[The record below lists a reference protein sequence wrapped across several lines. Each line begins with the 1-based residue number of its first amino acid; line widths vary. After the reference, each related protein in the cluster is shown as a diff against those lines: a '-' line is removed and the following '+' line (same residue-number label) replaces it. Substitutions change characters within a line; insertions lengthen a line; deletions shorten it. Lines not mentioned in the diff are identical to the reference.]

1 MGEKRVRILNS
12 LRRRIP
18 LWIWVV
24 LITILVFVIVVRLG
38 SSAVSGER
46 GFSFGEKVGIIRLN
60 GPIIGSEQI
69 IHEFNS
75 FKDRS
80 DVKAIVFRINSPG
93 GTVAPSQEIYE
104 KVKNINLQIPVVV
117 SVGNL
122 AASGGYYA
130 AMGSNTIVVNRGSI
144 VGSIGVILDYPVAT
158 DLLDKIGLRFETLT
172 SGEYK
177 DSGSPTRQV
186 TKKDREYFQ
195 NVIDDLHSQFISA
208 VSLGRNLELDEV
220 INLADG
226 RIFTGEQAIS
236 LGLADTIGTL
246 EDAIK
251 IAGKLAGIQG
261 KPKTIQL
268 RRKSSTF
275 LDFMINTIMQRYG
288 NWRFQEPAYR
298 WKWE

>member
-60 GPIIGSEQI
+60 GPIIGSEQV
-69 IHEFNS
+69 IHEFNT
-75 FKDRS
+75 FKDRN

-130 AMGSNTIVVNRGSI
+130 AIGSKTIVVNRGSI

-195 NVIDDLHSQFISA
+195 NVIDDLHSQFILA
-208 VSLGRNLELDEV
+208 VSIGRNLELDEV
-220 INLADG
+220 IDLADG

-298 WKWE
+298 WK

>member
-1 MGEKRVRILNS
+1 
-12 LRRRIP
+12 
-18 LWIWVV
+18 
-24 LITILVFVIVVRLG
+24 
-38 SSAVSGER
+38 VSGER

-220 INLADG
+220 IDLADG

>member
-1 MGEKRVRILNS
+1 MKS
-12 LRRRIP
+12 QRRRIP

-24 LITILVFVIVVRLG
+24 LITVLVFIVVVRLG
-38 SSAVSGER
+38 TSAISGEG
-46 GFSFGEKVGIIRLN
+46 GFSFGEKVGIIRLI
-60 GPIIGSEQI
+60 GPIIGSEQV
-69 IHEFNS
+69 IHEFNTL
-75 FKDRS
+75 KDRS

-104 KVKNINLQIPVVV
+104 KVKNINMQIPIVV

-158 DLLDKIGLRFETLT
+158 DLLDKLGLRFETLT

-186 TKKDREYFQ
+186 TEKDREYFQ
-195 NVIDDLHSQFISA
+195 YVIDDLHNQFVSA

-220 INLADG
+220 GNLADG
-226 RIFTGEQAIS
+226 RIFTGEQAIA
-236 LGLADTIGTL
+236 LGLADTLGTL

-261 KPKTIQL
+261 KPRTIQL

-275 LDFMINTIMQRYG
+275 LDFMINTVMQRYG
-288 NWRFQEPAYR
+288 NWRFQQPAYR
-298 WKWE
+298 WK

>member
-18 LWIWVV
+18 LWIWIV

-104 KVKNINLQIPVVV
+104 KVKNINLQIPVVI

-130 AMGSNTIVVNRGSI
+130 AMGSSTIVVNRGSI

-220 INLADG
+220 IDLADG

>member
-1 MGEKRVRILNS
+1 LGERRVSILNS
-12 LRRRIP
+12 RKRRVP
-18 LWIWVV
+18 LWIWVI
-24 LITILVFVIVVRLG
+24 LITVLVFVIVVRLG

-46 GFSFGEKVGIIRLN
+46 SFAFGEKVGIVRLI

-69 IHEFNS
+69 IRELNTL
-75 FKDRS
+75 KDRS

-104 KVKNINLQIPVVV
+104 KVKNINTQIPIVV

-130 AMGSNTIVVNRGSI
+130 AMGSNIIVVNRGSI

-158 DLLDKIGLRFETLT
+158 DLLEKLGLRFETLT

-186 TKKDREYFQ
+186 TEKDREYFQ
-195 NVIDDLHSQFISA
+195 NVIDDLHSQFVTA

-220 INLADG
+220 SDLADG

-236 LGLADTIGTL
+236 LGLADTLGTL

-261 KPKTIQL
+261 KPRTIQV

-275 LDFMINTIMQRYG
+275 LDFMISTIMQRYG

>member
-130 AMGSNTIVVNRGSI
+130 AMGSSTIVVNRGSI

-220 INLADG
+220 IDLADG

>member
-220 INLADG
+220 IDLADG

>member
-1 MGEKRVRILNS
+1 MKS
-12 LRRRIP
+12 QRRRIP

-24 LITILVFVIVVRLG
+24 LITVLVFIVVVRLG
-38 SSAVSGER
+38 SSAVSGEG
-46 GFSFGEKVGIIRLN
+46 GFSFGEKVGIIRLI

-69 IHEFNS
+69 IHEFNTL
-75 FKDRS
+75 KDRS
-80 DVKAIVFRINSPG
+80 DIKAIVFRINSPG

-104 KVKNINLQIPVVV
+104 KVKNINMQIPIVV

-158 DLLDKIGLRFETLT
+158 DLLDKLGLRFETLT

-177 DSGSPTRQV
+177 DSGSPTRLV
-186 TKKDREYFQ
+186 TEKDREYFQ
-195 NVIDDLHSQFISA
+195 YVIDDLHNQFVSA

-220 INLADG
+220 SDLADG

-236 LGLADTIGTL
+236 LGLADTLGTL

-261 KPKTIQL
+261 KPRTIQL

-275 LDFMINTIMQRYG
+275 LDFMINTVMQRYG
-288 NWRFQEPAYR
+288 NWRFHQPAYR
-298 WKWE
+298 WK

>member
-104 KVKNINLQIPVVV
+104 KVKNINLQIPVVI

-220 INLADG
+220 IDLADG

>member
-18 LWIWVV
+18 LWICVV
-24 LITILVFVIVVRLG
+24 IITILFLVIVLLLC

-130 AMGSNTIVVNRGSI
+130 AMGSSTIVVNRGSI

-220 INLADG
+220 IDLADG

>member
-104 KVKNINLQIPVVV
+104 KVKNINLQIPVIV

>member
-1 MGEKRVRILNS
+1 LGERRISILNS
-12 LRRRIP
+12 RKRRVP
-18 LWIWVV
+18 LWIWVI
-24 LITILVFVIVVRLG
+24 LITVLVFVIVVRLG

-46 GFSFGEKVGIIRLN
+46 SFAFGEKVGIVRLI

-69 IHEFNS
+69 IRELNTL
-75 FKDRS
+75 KDRS

-104 KVKNINLQIPVVV
+104 KVKNINTQIPIVV

-130 AMGSNTIVVNRGSI
+130 AMGSNIIVVNRGSI

-158 DLLDKIGLRFETLT
+158 DLLEKLGLRFETLT

-186 TKKDREYFQ
+186 TEKDREYFQ
-195 NVIDDLHSQFISA
+195 NVIDDLHSQFVTA
-208 VSLGRNLELDEV
+208 VSFGRNLERDEV
-220 INLADG
+220 SDLADG

-236 LGLADTIGTL
+236 LGLADTLGTL

-261 KPKTIQL
+261 KPRTIQV

-275 LDFMINTIMQRYG
+275 LDFMISTIMQRYG